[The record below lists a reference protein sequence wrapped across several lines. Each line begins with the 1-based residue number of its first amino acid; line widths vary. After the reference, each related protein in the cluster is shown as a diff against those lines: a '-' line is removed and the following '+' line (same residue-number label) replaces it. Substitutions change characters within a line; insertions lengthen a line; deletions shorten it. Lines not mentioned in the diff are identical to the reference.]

1 MQAVVYLSLLVA
13 PVVSLLVYLNFR
25 NNGNIDFSKRL
36 VKAWTG
42 GIFAVA
48 FLIIASYISYRSG
61 LSDLRSL
68 KRIVFFSFVT
78 LAASSEIGKFIF
90 LRFYVL
96 RKITDDTPFRIILL
110 SVMTTLGFSTAAL
123 GVFIFNLFNI
133 RFHIPVTLYS
143 LVFIPSNL
151 VYAVLI
157 GFFLGMARHL
167 KVHFV
172 YSLSGLI
179 SAIFFHGIFTLC
191 ILTRD
196 YKLLSLF
203 AFGSTV
209 IVFVLALK
217 AVFTPANDQTS
228 V

>member
-1 MQAVVYLSLLVA
+1 MQSILYLSLLVA
-13 PVVSLLVYLNFR
+13 PAISLGVYLNFL
-25 NNGNIDFSKRL
+25 NKKETAFARL
-36 VKAWTG
+36 LFQSWTG
-42 GIFAVA
+42 GIFAA
-48 FLIIASYISYRSG
+48 IFLIAASYISFQLG
-61 LSDLRSL
+61 LSDLKNL

-78 LAASSEIGKFIF
+78 LATSSEVAKFIV
-90 LRFYVL
+90 LRFFVL
-96 RKITDDTPFRIILL
+96 HKTAVDSPFRIILL

-143 LVFIPSNL
+143 LLFIPSNL
-151 VYAVLI
+151 IYAVLI

-172 YSLSGLI
+172 YSLSGLL
-179 SAIFFHGIFTLC
+179 SAIFFHGIFNMC

-203 AFGSTV
+203 AFGSTF
-209 IVFVLALK
+209 IVFVLAMK
-217 AVFTPANDQTS
+217 AAFTPLRDQ
-228 V
+228 VNE